1 MRKRLNGMELH
12 IFRHGETNWNA
23 EGRAQSHMGSTL
35 TKLGEKQASVLAQK
49 VKGYAYEKI
58 YSSSSLR
65 ARQTSEIIW
74 PNRHEEII
82 YLDDLKEIYL
92 GPWEG
97 QLYSDIAKIDPVSH
111 NHFFNEPHLFLLEGA
126 ESFKNLTTRAVKIVE
141 EIYTENKG
149 RLVALVGHG
158 AFIKALLT
166 KIEDKNLSQIWHP
179 PFMQNCAHSIIKF
192 HEKKPAQV
200 ILYAE

>member
-1 MRKRLNGMELH
+1 MELH

-35 TKLGEKQASVLAQK
+35 TQLGVKQASILEKK
-49 VKGYAYEKI
+49 VKDYTYEKI

-74 PNRHEEII
+74 PSRHEEII
-82 YLDDLKEIYL
+82 YLDELKEIYL

-97 QLYSDIAKIDPVSH
+97 QLYSDIAKRDSESH
-111 NHFFNEPHLFLLEGA
+111 NHFFKEPHLFLLEGA
-126 ESFKNLTTRAVKIVE
+126 ESFKDLTARAVKIVD
-141 EIYTENKG
+141 EIYHENKG

-166 KIEDKNLSQIWHP
+166 KIEGKNISQIWHP
-179 PFMQNCAHSIIKF
+179 PFMQNCAHSIINF
-192 HEKKPAQV
+192 YEEKPPQV
-200 ILYAE
+200 TLYAE

>member
-1 MRKRLNGMELH
+1 MELH

-35 TKLGEKQASVLAQK
+35 TKLGKKQACVLAQK
-49 VKGYAYEKI
+49 VKGCAYEKI

-97 QLYSDIAKIDPVSH
+97 QLYSDIAKRDPESH
-111 NHFFNEPHLFLLEGA
+111 NHFFKEPHLFALEGA
-126 ESFKNLTTRAVKIVE
+126 ESFNDLTTRAVKIVN
-141 EIYTENKG
+141 EIYNENRG
-149 RLVALVGHG
+149 QIVALVGHG

-166 KIEDKNLSQIWHP
+166 KIEDKELSQIWHP
-179 PFMQNCAHSIIKF
+179 PFMQNCAHNIVKF
-192 HEKKPAQV
+192 HEKKAPQV
-200 ILYAE
+200 TLYAE

>member
-1 MRKRLNGMELH
+1 MELH

-35 TKLGEKQASVLAQK
+35 TNLGEKQASVLAKK

-74 PNRHEEII
+74 PNRQEEII

-97 QLYSDIAKIDPVSH
+97 QLYSDIAKRDPDSH
-111 NHFFNEPHLFLLEGA
+111 NHFFKEPHLFLLEGA
-126 ESFKNLTTRAVKIVE
+126 ESFNDLTTRAVKIVGK
-141 EIYTENKG
+141 IYSGNKG
-149 RLVALVGHG
+149 RLVALVWHG

-166 KIEDKNLSQIWHP
+166 KIENKNLSQIWHP
-179 PFMQNCAHSIIKF
+179 PFMQNCAHNIIKF
-192 HEKKPAQV
+192 HEKKAPQV
-200 ILYAE
+200 TLYAD

>member
-1 MRKRLNGMELH
+1 MELH

-111 NHFFNEPHLFLLEGA
+111 NHFFKEPHLFLLEGA
-126 ESFKNLTTRAVKIVE
+126 ESFSELTARAVKIVD
-141 EIYTENKG
+141 EIYSKNKG
-149 RLVALVGHG
+149 CLVALVGHG

-166 KIEDKNLSQIWHP
+166 KIEGKKLSQIWHP
-179 PFMQNCAHSIIKF
+179 PFMQNCAHNIIKF
-192 HEKKPAQV
+192 HEKTQPQ
-200 ILYAE
+200 ITLYAE

>member
-1 MRKRLNGMELH
+1 MELH

-35 TKLGEKQASVLAQK
+35 TQLGVKQASILEKK
-49 VKGYAYEKI
+49 VKDYTYEKI

-74 PNRHEEII
+74 LNRQEEII

-111 NHFFNEPHLFLLEGA
+111 NHFFKEPHLFLLEGA
-126 ESFKNLTTRAVKIVE
+126 ENFNDLTKRAIKIVDK
-141 EIYTENKG
+141 IYSENKG

>member
-1 MRKRLNGMELH
+1 MELH

-23 EGRAQSHMGSTL
+23 EGRAQSHMGSIL
-35 TKLGEKQASVLAQK
+35 TKLGENQASVLAQK

-97 QLYSDIAKIDPVSH
+97 QLYSDIAKRDPESH
-111 NHFFNEPHLFLLEGA
+111 DHFF
-126 ESFKNLTTRAVKIVE
+126 K
-141 EIYTENKG
+141 EINNFQE
-149 RLVALVGHG
+149 V
-158 AFIKALLT
+158 
-166 KIEDKNLSQIWHP
+166 LSLIQSTN
-179 PFMQNCAHSIIKF
+179 QRS
-192 HEKKPAQV
+192 
-200 ILYAE
+200 

>member
-1 MRKRLNGMELH
+1 MELH

-35 TKLGEKQASVLAQK
+35 TELGLKQASDLAQK
-49 VKGYAYEKI
+49 VKCYTYKKI

-74 PNRHEEII
+74 PDRHQEII

-97 QLYSDIAKIDPVSH
+97 QLYSDIAKRDPESH
-111 NHFFNEPHLFLLEGA
+111 NHFFKEPHLFLLEGA
-126 ESFKNLTTRAVKIVE
+126 ESFKELTTRAVKIVD
-141 EIYTENKG
+141 EIYRENKG

-166 KIEDKNLSQIWHP
+166 KIEEKNLSQIWHP
-179 PFMQNCAHSIIKF
+179 PFMQNCAHNIIKF
-192 HEKKPAQV
+192 YEKKPPQV
-200 ILYAE
+200 TLYAE

>member
-1 MRKRLNGMELH
+1 MELH

-111 NHFFNEPHLFLLEGA
+111 NHFFKEPHLFLLEGA
-126 ESFKNLTTRAVKIVE
+126 ENFNDLTKRAIKIVDK
-141 EIYTENKG
+141 IYSENKG

>member
-1 MRKRLNGMELH
+1 MELH

-35 TKLGEKQASVLAQK
+35 TKLGKKQACVLAQK

-97 QLYSDIAKIDPVSH
+97 QLYSDIARRDPESH
-111 NHFFNEPHLFLLEGA
+111 NHFFKEPHLFSLEGA
-126 ESFKNLTTRAVKIVE
+126 ESFNDLTTRAVKIVN
-141 EIYTENKG
+141 EIYSENRG
-149 RLVALVGHG
+149 RIVALVGHG

-166 KIEDKNLSQIWHP
+166 KIEDKELSQIWHP
-179 PFMQNCAHSIIKF
+179 PFMQNCAHNIVKF
-192 HEKKPAQV
+192 DEKKAPQVTVYAQ
-200 ILYAE
+200 

>member
-1 MRKRLNGMELH
+1 MELH

-35 TKLGEKQASVLAQK
+35 TELGLKQASDLAQK
-49 VKGYAYEKI
+49 VKCYTYKKI

-74 PNRHEEII
+74 PDRHQEII

-97 QLYSDIAKIDPVSH
+97 QLYSDIAKRDPKSH
-111 NHFFNEPHLFLLEGA
+111 NHFFKEPHLFLLEGA
-126 ESFKNLTTRAVKIVE
+126 ESFSELTARAVKIVD
-141 EIYTENKG
+141 EIYSENKG
-149 RLVALVGHG
+149 CLVALVGHG
-158 AFIKALLT
+158 AFLKALLT
-166 KIEDKNLSQIWHP
+166 KIEGKKLSQIWHP
-179 PFMQNCAHSIIKF
+179 PFMQNCAHNIVKF
-192 HEKKPAQV
+192 HEKKAPQV
-200 ILYAE
+200 TVYAE

>member
-1 MRKRLNGMELH
+1 MELH

-97 QLYSDIAKIDPVSH
+97 QLYSDIAKIYPVSH
-111 NHFFNEPHLFLLEGA
+111 NHFFKEPHLFLLEGA
-126 ESFKNLTTRAVKIVE
+126 ENFNDLTKRAIKIVDK
-141 EIYTENKG
+141 IYSENKG